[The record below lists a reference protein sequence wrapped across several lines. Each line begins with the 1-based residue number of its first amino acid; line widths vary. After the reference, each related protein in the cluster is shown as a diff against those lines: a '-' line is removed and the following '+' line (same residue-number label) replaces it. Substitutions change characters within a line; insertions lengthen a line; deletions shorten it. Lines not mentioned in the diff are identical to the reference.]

1 VLRRH
6 LLALPAAA
14 VLVLLPAAAGAAR
27 PRASLSAPPQP
38 LVAGVAWNATLSVRP
53 APASRPA
60 VVARL
65 AGGRALTFATR
76 KLAPGRFRVR
86 FVFLEP
92 GRWSL
97 TARIGRAR
105 VALRTVAVAPQ
116 PPLTSPLPGAAAFR
130 VCGGEGA
137 PYAQYALALGFGS
150 AWVACGRRS
159 EVWRV
164 DLADG
169 RVQARIA
176 LPGVAVWSLA
186 AGEGGVWALAL
197 RDSVVHRIDP
207 ATNRAV
213 ARIDVGTAAPY
224 LWAGGAAVW
233 VADDSGRALVRVDP
247 ATNRVAGRVPVGD
260 GPAGFAF
267 DGRFVWVLNHR
278 ENSLDRI
285 DPATNEVRRMA
296 GPLDPS
302 GNAAAER
309 IAILGGVL
317 WVTGRGLDLLRVSPD
332 TGAVLGRTEIGA
344 AGIDVRTDGEA
355 VWVAAYSDAAEPRGD
370 PEVGAVLRVAPGG
383 EVVERRQPTRSL
395 FANGFA
401 AADGKVWILDSVH
414 GLLLRLP
421 A

>member
-1 VLRRH
+1 
-6 LLALPAAA
+6 
-14 VLVLLPAAAGAAR
+14 VLVLLPTAAGAVR

-38 LVAGVAWNATLSVRP
+38 LDAGVAWNATLSVRP

-60 VVARL
+60 VVARQV
-65 AGGRALTFATR
+65 GGRALTFATR

-86 FVFLEP
+86 LVLPEP

-97 TARIGRAR
+97 IARVGRAR
-105 VALRTVAVAPQ
+105 VALRAVTVAPQ
-116 PPLTSPLPGAAAFR
+116 PPPLSPLPGAAAFR
-130 VCGGEGA
+130 VCGGEGK

-150 AWVACGRRS
+150 AWVACGKRS

-176 LPGVAVWSLA
+176 LPGVAVWALT

-213 ARIDVGTAAPY
+213 ARVDVGTAAPY
-224 LWAGGAAVW
+224 LWAGGGAVW
-233 VADDSGRALVRVDP
+233 VADDSGRAVVRVDP
-247 ATNRVAGRVPVGD
+247 ATNRVVARIPVGD

-285 DPATNEVRRMA
+285 DPATNAVQRMA
-296 GPLDPS
+296 GSLGPAD
-302 GNAAAER
+302 NAAAER
-309 IAILGGVL
+309 IAVLGGVL
-317 WVTGRGLDLLRVSPD
+317 WVTGRGLDLLRVSPE
-332 TGAVLGRTEIGA
+332 TGAVLGRTEIGP
-344 AGIDVRTDGEA
+344 AGIDVRVDGDA
-355 VWVAAYSDAAEPRGD
+355 IWVAAYSEAAEPRGD
-370 PEVGAVLRVAPGG
+370 PEAGAVLRVAPSG
-383 EVVERRQPTRSL
+383 EVDERHEPTASL